1 MKKKKERRES
11 TREKNDIVQVVRKVL
26 TNIVIVATKVVRVR
40 SLQTQGQENMRK
52 KERKNKKKQ
61 NGSHIFTFD

>member
-40 SLQTQGQENMRK
+40 SLI
-52 KERKNKKKQ
+52 KEKKKKK
-61 NGSHIFTFD
+61 FT